1 VQGSAILSLL
11 RSKSQN
17 NNYAQSVIGTYL
29 MATGAQRQHFTVFAA
44 LGISTSY
51 NSIIARPTIK
61 PGKEILSENGKDPSE
76 GKKKKARSP
85 GTLHLL
91 SQACR
96 QSARKLGSSHMF
108 ITVYDN
114 INMMIRVAEQ
124 VVGRKSRTIP
134 MMNVTQELIILSQMH
149 KKMGHV
155 QP

>member
-1 VQGSAILSLL
+1 
-11 RSKSQN
+11 
-17 NNYAQSVIGTYL
+17 

-51 NSIIARPTIK
+51 SSIIARPTTNS
-61 PGKEILSENGKDPSE
+61 GKEIVSTNGKDSSE
-76 GKKKKARSP
+76 VKKKKTRSP

-96 QSARKLGSSHMF
+96 HSARKLASSNLF

-124 VVGRKSRTIP
+124 VVGQKSRTVYAAA
-134 MMNVTQELIILSQMH
+134 NSYA
-149 KKMGHV
+149 
-155 QP
+155 